1 MKKEQAIRLIETT
14 FENEYDKERFTNFIR
29 NLLKEFEPKNQ
40 KINFLLFLR
49 QNIASYIE
57 SFEILG
63 RYKDPNGKVIDIL
76 SVQLKDENSL
86 IRART
91 ALREAVKEYIEREI
105 IDAAL
110 VAFTSSTKD
119 EWKFSLVKIEP
130 RIVETDKKVKIKK
143 EPSPA
148 KRFSYLLG
156 KGEPSY
162 TAKSRFIPLLADE
175 EKFVSLQ
182 DLTDAFS
189 VEKVTEEFFEAY
201 RFALYEKV
209 MKEIKA
215 PIRLT
220 DQQKFAFSQKLLS
233 RIMFI
238 YFLQRKGWLKW
249 KDYVQD
255 KRYIKNLW
263 EKYKKYGQNKDTF
276 YSVWLSSLFFGA
288 FNKKSEYINSN
299 LPDEIKESFNNMP
312 FLNGGLF
319 YKDKEDELGIIVPD
333 KVFEWLFEPD
343 FSENDKKKGF
353 LEIFNFTISED
364 LPIDK
369 EVAVDPE
376 MLGKVYESLVTEEE
390 RGSSGIFYTPRTEI
404 DYMCR
409 LSLIEYLHDRTR
421 IDKEKI
427 IDLVFNPHEIRNTGI
442 SKEEAEHIEK
452 ELSKVSI
459 VDPAVG
465 SGSFLVG
472 MMNILVELR
481 NSLNEII
488 KGEIENTFE
497 LKKKIV
503 QKNLY
508 GVDVK
513 GWAVQVAELR
523 LWLSLIIDADE
534 KELRIYDSP
543 LLPNLSFKVLQ
554 GDSLVQEIA
563 GYQINLRQ
571 QFQVLPETVKEKID
585 NLKKMKSD
593 FFAKRSADLKEKEMI
608 IEKEK
613 EIFEEL
619 LKSRIRLLEE
629 RKTYLEGKQSA
640 LKIKHLPA
648 SQLNLVAEE
657 ETFFTNNEGTL
668 NGQKK
673 ELEKIETEIK
683 NVSKELEE
691 LKNVLG
697 KFKSE
702 NKKNFFLWEVDF
714 AEVFENGGFDI
725 VIGNPPYVRQ
735 EDIAPPLEDISKYS
749 EDEKRNLKTTYKTK
763 LAKSL
768 EVHWD
773 GIKISGRSDLYIYFY
788 FHGLSLLKN
797 DGIFCFINSNSWL
810 DDDYGAKLQEFLLK
824 HMQPIFIIDNL
835 KERSFDADINTV
847 ITLIKKPIQVPDDYT
862 IKFIAFKKPFE
873 YVANTITTKSI
884 NQSNSPVF
892 DREDFRLYPKT
903 KRKLLLEGSE
913 IPEDN
918 DNLSFINDTERLRY
932 VGNKWGAKYL
942 RAPEIYFK
950 ILEKGKDKLVPL
962 KEVAEVRFGLKTG
975 VNEFFYLTEEEIKRR
990 GIEKEFWMHQDEKGN
1005 WVPNYVIKSPRECK
1019 SIIINPEDLKYIV
1032 LMIHKDKKDLK
1043 GTNVLKYI
1051 EEGEQQGFHKRA
1063 TCANRERWYELPEFK
1078 DNIVCMMTVNKR
1090 HIWLDNRK
1098 QFFIDARLYGAKVKD
1113 DRFNEILGI
1122 TLNSTLFWLFTEL
1135 QGRENLGEG
1144 ALDVKVY
1151 EYADMPVLK
1160 FDNRLEEL
1168 SKNEICK
1175 RPIRDVFD
1183 ELGAS
1188 SPEEVSLDKVKP
1200 DRRELDKIVMDDI
1213 LGLSEEEQLEVYRA
1227 VLELVKNRLE
1237 KAESKKSKKK

>member
-40 KINFLLFLR
+40 KINFSSFLR

-63 RYKDPNGKVIDIL
+63 RYKDPNGKVIDVL

-91 ALREAVKEYIEREI
+91 ALRDAVEKYIKNEI
-105 IDAAL
+105 IGAAL
-110 VAFTSSTKD
+110 VAFTSSKKD

-130 RIVETDKKVKIKK
+130 RIVENKIEK
-143 EPSPA
+143 ESSPA

-263 EKYKKYGQNKDTF
+263 EKYKKYGKNKDTF

-319 YKDKEDELGIIVPD
+319 YKDKEDELGIMVPD

-353 LEIFNFTISED
+353 LETFNFTISED

-513 GWAVQVAELR
+513 GWAVHVAELR

-534 KELRIYDSP
+534 KE
-543 LLPNLSFKVLQ
+543 
-554 GDSLVQEIA
+554 
-563 GYQINLRQ
+563 
-571 QFQVLPETVKEKID
+571 
-585 NLKKMKSD
+585 
-593 FFAKRSADLKEKEMI
+593 
-608 IEKEK
+608 
-613 EIFEEL
+613 
-619 LKSRIRLLEE
+619 
-629 RKTYLEGKQSA
+629 
-640 LKIKHLPA
+640 
-648 SQLNLVAEE
+648 
-657 ETFFTNNEGTL
+657 
-668 NGQKK
+668 
-673 ELEKIETEIK
+673 
-683 NVSKELEE
+683 
-691 LKNVLG
+691 
-697 KFKSE
+697 
-702 NKKNFFLWEVDF
+702 
-714 AEVFENGGFDI
+714 
-725 VIGNPPYVRQ
+725 
-735 EDIAPPLEDISKYS
+735 
-749 EDEKRNLKTTYKTK
+749 
-763 LAKSL
+763 
-768 EVHWD
+768 
-773 GIKISGRSDLYIYFY
+773 
-788 FHGLSLLKN
+788 
-797 DGIFCFINSNSWL
+797 
-810 DDDYGAKLQEFLLK
+810 
-824 HMQPIFIIDNL
+824 
-835 KERSFDADINTV
+835 
-847 ITLIKKPIQVPDDYT
+847 
-862 IKFIAFKKPFE
+862 
-873 YVANTITTKSI
+873 
-884 NQSNSPVF
+884 
-892 DREDFRLYPKT
+892 
-903 KRKLLLEGSE
+903 
-913 IPEDN
+913 
-918 DNLSFINDTERLRY
+918 
-932 VGNKWGAKYL
+932 
-942 RAPEIYFK
+942 
-950 ILEKGKDKLVPL
+950 
-962 KEVAEVRFGLKTG
+962 
-975 VNEFFYLTEEEIKRR
+975 
-990 GIEKEFWMHQDEKGN
+990 
-1005 WVPNYVIKSPRECK
+1005 
-1019 SIIINPEDLKYIV
+1019 
-1032 LMIHKDKKDLK
+1032 
-1043 GTNVLKYI
+1043 
-1051 EEGEQQGFHKRA
+1051 
-1063 TCANRERWYELPEFK
+1063 
-1078 DNIVCMMTVNKR
+1078 
-1090 HIWLDNRK
+1090 
-1098 QFFIDARLYGAKVKD
+1098 
-1113 DRFNEILGI
+1113 
-1122 TLNSTLFWLFTEL
+1122 
-1135 QGRENLGEG
+1135 
-1144 ALDVKVY
+1144 
-1151 EYADMPVLK
+1151 
-1160 FDNRLEEL
+1160 
-1168 SKNEICK
+1168 
-1175 RPIRDVFD
+1175 
-1183 ELGAS
+1183 
-1188 SPEEVSLDKVKP
+1188 
-1200 DRRELDKIVMDDI
+1200 
-1213 LGLSEEEQLEVYRA
+1213 
-1227 VLELVKNRLE
+1227 
-1237 KAESKKSKKK
+1237 